1 MLHIIF
7 YSVIGSENKKFDLHD
22 VIKSQTKKLIDN
34 LNLSGSFGYKI
45 GKIMPKEYGLMLST
59 KNGIKQMPV
68 FKRDEIARY
77 LSQ

>member
-1 MLHIIF
+1 ME
-7 YSVIGSENKKFDLHD
+7 SS
-22 VIKSQTKKLIDN
+22 KKLIDN
-34 LNLSGSFGYKI
+34 LYLSGSFGYKI

-59 KNGIKQMPV
+59 KNGIKHMPV